1 MRLRC
6 MMLEVGNLFPDVSYR
21 SYDGTIKDLYA
32 QIGQN
37 PAAILFLRY
46 VGCTKCQLDIHEL
59 LSHQKEI
66 AEKGVQV
73 FVVFQSAPSTVRESL
88 TDFPFEIIC
97 DPIQALYKRFDVLPA
112 QTKEEFLDVEHFAKA
127 HEAFQEKKRT
137 LGLVHGAYE
146 GNELQRPAIFLLD
159 ASKRIV
165 YLHYAASL
173 MDMPSVESWL
183 QMV

>member
-1 MRLRC
+1 
-6 MMLEVGNLFPDVSYR
+6 MLEVGNLFPDVSYR

-97 DPIQALYKRFDVLPA
+97 DPTQALYRRFHVLPA
-112 QTKEEFLDVEHFAKA
+112 RTKEEFLDVAHFAEA
-127 HEAFQEKKRT
+127 HKAFQEKKQD

-146 GNELQRPAIFLLD
+146 GDELQRPAIFLLD
-159 ASKRIV
+159 AKNADR
-165 YLHYAASL
+165 LPPLCRQFDGYAAG
-173 MDMPSVESWL
+173 
-183 QMV
+183 

>member
-97 DPIQALYKRFDVLPA
+97 DPTQALYRRFHVLPA
-112 QTKEEFLDVEHFAKA
+112 RTKEEFLDVAHFAEAHKA
-127 HEAFQEKKRT
+127 F
-137 LGLVHGAYE
+137 
-146 GNELQRPAIFLLD
+146 
-159 ASKRIV
+159 
-165 YLHYAASL
+165 
-173 MDMPSVESWL
+173 
-183 QMV
+183 